1 MSTELP
7 DLIAEFPPGAF
18 TLDPEMQI
26 TTFLRSA
33 RAGLACTRELEALG
47 DEISARVIA
56 LGTMDG
62 GLKPEVRKSP
72 SRCLVQMGPVSLS
85 VSWLPGKGEAVLD
98 GRLLVIG
105 WSGIAKPGGDSDG
118 GRGAP
123 SPSRT
128 ATPLWEWVYQVRATA
143 PTDWVWRPEDGSSGP
158 VVSSSLA
165 ETCVSAL
172 LSAFEKT
179 RA

>member
-7 DLIAEFPPGAF
+7 DLLADFPGGAF
-18 TLDPEMQI
+18 TIDPDTEI

-33 RAGLACTRELEALG
+33 RASLACTRELEALG
-47 DEISARVIA
+47 DEVSARVIA

-62 GLKPEVRKSP
+62 GLKPEVRRSP

-85 VSWLPGKGEAVLD
+85 VSWLPGKGEAILE

-123 SPSRT
+123 APNRT
-128 ATPLWEWVYQVRATA
+128 ATPLWEWVYKVRASA
-143 PTDWVWRPEDGSSGP
+143 PTDWVWTPEDGRGGP
-158 VVSSSLA
+158 LPSAGLAEACVSSLVSAFGKSLA
-165 ETCVSAL
+165 
-172 LSAFEKT
+172 
-179 RA
+179 